1 MEDNFIVLNIGHAQT
16 VHKWMNE
23 DISSPFVRLFYVI
36 TFRTLLYALSSAQP
50 SFPKLGGFS
59 LSHVIFRLSKRIY
72 ENGFL

>member
-36 TFRTLLYALSSAQP
+36 TFRTLLYALSSA
-50 SFPKLGGFS
+50 
-59 LSHVIFRLSKRIY
+59 
-72 ENGFL
+72 

>member
-36 TFRTLLYALSSAQP
+36 TFRTLLYALSTVCSILSLTFLP
-50 SFPKLGGFS
+50 ETRWLFS
-59 LSHVIFRLSKRIY
+59 ITCHISTI
-72 ENGFL
+72 